1 MTIVGTLC
9 ALLAAAL
16 VCATCQGAQL
26 LLPQFFWTALAAAFL
41 GTLADS
47 LLGATLE
54 RPGRLGN
61 NAVNFTST
69 AFSAALAITILF
81 LQRWT

>member
-1 MTIVGTLC
+1 MLI
-9 ALLAAAL
+9 
-16 VCATCQGAQL
+16 
-26 LLPQFFWTALAAAFL
+26 AAFL
-41 GTLADS
+41 GTLLDS

-69 AFSAALAITILF
+69 AFSAALAILVLF
-81 LQRWT
+81 LRS

>member
-1 MTIVGTLC
+1 VLSAAFFGTIV
-9 ALLAAAL
+9 
-16 VCATCQGAQL
+16 
-26 LLPQFFWTALAAAFL
+26 
-41 GTLADS
+41 DS

-69 AFSAALAITILF
+69 AFSAALAITVLT
-81 LQRWT
+81 LHN